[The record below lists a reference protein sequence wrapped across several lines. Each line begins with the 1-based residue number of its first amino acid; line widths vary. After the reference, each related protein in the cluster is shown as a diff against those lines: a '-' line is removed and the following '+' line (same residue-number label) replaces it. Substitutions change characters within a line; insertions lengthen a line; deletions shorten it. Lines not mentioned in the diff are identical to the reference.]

1 MKRILL
7 LLCCAL
13 AVTGISGQPAGGPE
27 PGTPW
32 NLDTCIAYAR
42 RNNIGVRQSALQ
54 VEQQRTELSSARMSR
69 LPDLNA
75 SVGVDLSLGR
85 TLTGDNTY
93 RSSNQTSGSLGISAG
108 MPLFAGLRINRQIKA
123 SRLDLAAAVEELER
137 LREDVGVQVM
147 TLYLQ
152 TLYATAMVGVAERQ
166 LALSREQTL
175 RSRELV
181 AAGKQPESARYE
193 SEALE
198 ANDYL
203 TLTQAQNDLRLALLE
218 LSQALNRPSAEG
230 FDIAEPPTDSVTLAA
245 LHRAGSIDA
254 VYDQACE
261 ERPHIRAERL
271 RVESSRAAV
280 GIARA
285 ALYPTVSLSAGYG
298 TGIYDRDEQRFW
310 QQFRNYSREYVGVSV
325 SIPIFNRRATRNN
338 IRTAQLSL
346 QNRQLALTEAEQSLR
361 KQIEQAWYNADAAYA
376 KYRAAEAA
384 LASARTA
391 FAYAEQKAAAGRST
405 LYDFN
410 DAKTRM
416 EKADAESVQARYEFL
431 FRQKIL
437 DYYRG
442 QPLGFADAA
451 R

>member
-1 MKRILL
+1 M
-7 LLCCAL
+7 
-13 AVTGISGQPAGGPE
+13 
-27 PGTPW
+27 
-32 NLDTCIAYAR
+32 
-42 RNNIGVRQSALQ
+42 
-54 VEQQRTELSSARMSR
+54 
-69 LPDLNA
+69 
-75 SVGVDLSLGR
+75 
-85 TLTGDNTY
+85 
-93 RSSNQTSGSLGISAG
+93 
-108 MPLFAGLRINRQIKA
+108 
-123 SRLDLAAAVEELER
+123 
-137 LREDVGVQVM
+137 
-147 TLYLQ
+147 
-152 TLYATAMVGVAERQ
+152 
-166 LALSREQTL
+166 
-175 RSRELV
+175 
-181 AAGKQPESARYE
+181 
-193 SEALE
+193 
-198 ANDYL
+198 
-203 TLTQAQNDLRLALLE
+203 
-218 LSQALNRPSAEG
+218 
-230 FDIAEPPTDSVTLAA
+230 
-245 LHRAGSIDA
+245 
-254 VYDQACE
+254 
-261 ERPHIRAERL
+261 
-271 RVESSRAAV
+271 
-280 GIARA
+280 
-285 ALYPTVSLSAGYG
+285 SLSAGYG

>member
-1 MKRILL
+1 MKRTLL
-7 LLCCAL
+7 FLLCVL
-13 AVTGISGQPAGGPE
+13 AAQGISAQTAGGPE
-27 PGTPW
+27 PGETW

-54 VEQQRTELSSARMSR
+54 VEQQRIELSTAQMSR

-75 SVGVDLSLGR
+75 SLGVDLSLGR
-85 TLTGDNTY
+85 TLTGDNIY

-108 MPLFAGLRINRQIKA
+108 MPIFAGLRINRQIEA

-137 LREDVGVQVM
+137 AREDVGVQVM

-152 TLYATAMVGVAERQ
+152 ALYAKAMVGVAERQ
-166 LALSREQTL
+166 LALSSEQTL
-175 RSRELV
+175 RSHELV

-198 ANDYL
+198 ANDRL
-203 TLTQAQNDLRLALLE
+203 ALTQARNDLRLALLE
-218 LSQALNRPSAEG
+218 LSQALDRPSAEG
-230 FDIAEPPTDSVTLAA
+230 FDIAEPPTDSVTLGI

-254 VYDQACE
+254 IYARAAE
-261 ERPHIRAERL
+261 ERPHLRAERL
-271 RVESSRAAV
+271 RVESSQTAV
-280 GIARA
+280 RIARA

-298 TGIYDRDEQRFW
+298 TGVYDRDEQRFW
-310 QQFRNYSREYVGVSV
+310 RQFRNYSREYVGVSV
-325 SIPIFNRRATRNN
+325 SIPIFNRHATRNS
-338 IRTAQLSL
+338 IRSAQLAL
-346 QNRQLALTEAEQSLR
+346 QNRQLALTEAERRLR
-361 KQIEQAWYNADAAYA
+361 KEIEQAWYNADAAYA

-391 FAYAEQKAAAGRST
+391 FAYVEQKAAAGRST
-405 LYDFN
+405 IFDFN

-431 FRQKIL
+431 FRRKIL

-442 QPLGFADAA
+442 RPLGFADAA